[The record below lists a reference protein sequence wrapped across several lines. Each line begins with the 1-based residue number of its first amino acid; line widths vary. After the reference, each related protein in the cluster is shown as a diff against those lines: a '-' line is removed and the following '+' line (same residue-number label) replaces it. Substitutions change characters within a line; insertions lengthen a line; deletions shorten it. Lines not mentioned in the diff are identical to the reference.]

1 MVVWVHSSRVAPL
14 ARGRED
20 PTSFSF
26 GCSFLEFRAGS
37 RMRGVVVRWW
47 GCLSDL
53 PLPAKAWLLQGP
65 EGREA
70 QGQALLVQ
78 VPAGGRLLGHLM
90 GWGRLGPSHPWV
102 LGIRRGGRESGSA

>member
-1 MVVWVHSSRVAPL
+1 
-14 ARGRED
+14 
-20 PTSFSF
+20 
-26 GCSFLEFRAGS
+26 
-37 RMRGVVVRWW
+37 MRGVVVRWW

-78 VPAGGRLLGHLM
+78 VPSGGRLLGHLM
-90 GWGRLGPSHPWV
+90 GWGRLGPSQPWV